1 MDWKLGLHARKRHDT
16 VARVRTGSPR
26 RRQRYAREVLTA
38 GGWMGG
44 SGPAPI
50 GMARSSRS
58 SDPARTLLA
67 GLPPRKAAQVQNCS
81 RLCSILAE
89 TKTHSA
95 RTHDADLYRARW
107 KLAHGSAASVIP
119 HTGEIVSAPTP
130 VKSGLRMLNR
140 FQKDKTP
147 TGTKP

>member
-1 MDWKLGLHARKRHDT
+1 
-16 VARVRTGSPR
+16 
-26 RRQRYAREVLTA
+26 
-38 GGWMGG
+38 MGG

-81 RLCSILAE
+81 RLYSILAE

-107 KLAHGSAASVIP
+107 KLAHGSATSMIP
-119 HTGEIVSAPTP
+119 
-130 VKSGLRMLNR
+130 
-140 FQKDKTP
+140 
-147 TGTKP
+147 